1 MSRAEQ
7 GMQRQRHGVAK
18 NLAEGIGGLI
28 VGAALVV
35 LASQWLKRR
44 RKDALT
50 TDHTDADADADVE
63 TGSADH
69 SAPATTDT
77 KASHSSGSDAYEPVR

>member
-1 MSRAEQ
+1 
-7 GMQRQRHGVAK
+7 MQRQRHGVAK

-35 LASQWLKRR
+35 LASQWHKRR
-44 RKDALT
+44 RKGALT
-50 TDHTDADADADVE
+50 TDHTDADADADADADVE

>member
-1 MSRAEQ
+1 MSRAEH

-18 NLAEGIGGLI
+18 NLAEGVGGVI

-44 RKDALT
+44 QPGRLA
-50 TDHTDADADADVE
+50 TDRTDAETPLGADAAAAS
-63 TGSADH
+63 TMNSSNSPGS
-69 SAPATTDT
+69 
-77 KASHSSGSDAYEPVR
+77 

>member
-1 MSRAEQ
+1 MSRAEH

-18 NLAEGIGGLI
+18 NLAEGVGGVI

-44 RKDALT
+44 QQGALA
-50 TDHTDADADADVE
+50 TDRTDAETALAEQAAPASDTPATHP
-63 TGSADH
+63 TGS
-69 SAPATTDT
+69 
-77 KASHSSGSDAYEPVR
+77 